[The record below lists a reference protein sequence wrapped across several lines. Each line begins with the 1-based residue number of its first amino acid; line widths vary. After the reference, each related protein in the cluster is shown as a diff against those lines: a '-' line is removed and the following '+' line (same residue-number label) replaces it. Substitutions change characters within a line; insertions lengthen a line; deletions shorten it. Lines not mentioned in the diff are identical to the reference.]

1 MIKYINGKMVIMM
14 KAIELKNVNFKYSKK
29 HETLK
34 NLSLSIEEG
43 EFVALL
49 GHNGSGKSTLAKLIV
64 GLLEANSGEIIV
76 NGLTMNEE
84 NVNAIRQNVGIV
96 FQNPDNQ
103 FVGVTVRDDIA
114 FGLENRCIPQK
125 EMESLVNEYASLVGM
140 KDFLSRN
147 PEDLSGGQKQRVAIA
162 SVLAFKPNV
171 IIFDES
177 TSMLDPLGVREVND
191 TIKSL
196 IGKKTIVAITHNLNE
211 ATYADRVIVLNKG
224 EITLNGTPEEV
235 FKHKDELLKANLDI
249 TEPMKFLELVEKG
262 NIKRKEEI
270 KDLLWE
276 LTFKK

>member
-1 MIKYINGKMVIMM
+1 M

-34 NLSLSIEEG
+34 DVSISVEEG

-49 GHNGSGKSTLAKLIV
+49 GHNGSGKSTLAKIIV
-64 GLLEANSGEIIV
+64 GLLEVESGEVYV
-76 NGLTMNEE
+76 NGLLMSEE
-84 NVNAIRQNVGIV
+84 NVNQIRQNVGIV

-125 EMESLVNEYASLVGM
+125 EMEERVKEYACLVGM
-140 KDFLSRN
+140 SDFLDRN

-191 TIKSL
+191 TIKGL
-196 IGKKTIVAITHNLNE
+196 IGKKTIIAITHNLNE
-211 ATYADRVIVLNKG
+211 AIYADRVIVLNKG
-224 EITLNGTPEEV
+224 EVTLNGTPQEV
-235 FKHKDELLKANLDI
+235 FKNKEELLKANLDI

-262 NIKRKEEI
+262 NIKNKDKI

-276 LTFKK
+276 LTFQK

>member
-1 MIKYINGKMVIMM
+1 M
-14 KAIELKNVNFKYSKK
+14 KAIELKNINFKYSKK
-29 HETLK
+29 HETLRDV
-34 NLSLSIEEG
+34 SFSIEEG

-49 GHNGSGKSTLAKLIV
+49 GHNGSGKSTLAKIIV
-64 GLLEANSGEIIV
+64 GLLEVESGEVYV
-76 NGLTMNEE
+76 NGLLMNEE

-114 FGLENRCIPQK
+114 FGLENRCIEPS
-125 EMESLVNEYASLVGM
+125 EMENRVKEYAGLVGM
-140 KDFLSRN
+140 SEFLDRN

-196 IGKKTIVAITHNLNE
+196 IGKKTIISITHNLNE
-211 ATYADRVIVLNKG
+211 AIYADRVIVLNKG
-224 EITLNGTPEEV
+224 VITLNGTPEEV
-235 FKHKDELLKANLDI
+235 FKNKEELRKANLDI

-262 NIKRKEEI
+262 GITGKNILRKEEI
-270 KDLLWE
+270 KELLWE
-276 LTFKK
+276 LTFRK